1 MGRPDPGPLR
11 PRLVLDTG
19 ALIALERD
27 DRRTNE
33 HLVVAAR
40 RGFLIVVPVL
50 VAMEA
55 ERAARDPRRMAV
67 LLGRIDALL
76 PLLPSTA
83 RQVAPLR
90 RRSGVASDTDIV
102 VVLEAIAV
110 PGSRILTGD
119 ARDILAVI
127 DAAGATGRI
136 AVMRT

>member
-76 PLLPSTA
+76 PLLP
-83 RQVAPLR
+83 
-90 RRSGVASDTDIV
+90 
-102 VVLEAIAV
+102 
-110 PGSRILTGD
+110 
-119 ARDILAVI
+119 
-127 DAAGATGRI
+127 
-136 AVMRT
+136 